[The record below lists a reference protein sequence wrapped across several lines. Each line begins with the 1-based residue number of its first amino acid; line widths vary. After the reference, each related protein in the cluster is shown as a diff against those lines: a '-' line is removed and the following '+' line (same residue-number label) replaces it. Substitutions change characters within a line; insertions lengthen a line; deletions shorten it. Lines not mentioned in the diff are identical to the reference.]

1 MSRISSTGAIEDGG
15 PGFPKAGVTGPSA
28 AKEERMAKLF
38 SRAFMTIV
46 LTTAA
51 LSAFLSFPPRALAQ
65 DKGEPAFDP
74 ATRLWYTHPAAKWEN
89 ALPIGN
95 GRLGAMVF
103 GKTDEEEIQLN
114 EETYW
119 SGGPYSTVVK
129 GGFRAL
135 PEIRRLVF
143 DGNFK
148 MAHIL
153 FGRDLMGYPVE
164 QMKYQCLGRLMVSF
178 PSKEPVTD
186 YRHELD
192 LDAAVVRTTYVQGGV
207 RFTREAFVSPVDQV
221 VVVRLTADR
230 PGQVSFMA
238 QLRGERNSAHS
249 NYATDYF
256 RMDGLAPDGLVVAGK
271 SADYMGVTGA
281 LRYESRLKAF
291 PEGGTMSLDW
301 DELRVTGADAV
312 TLLIATAT
320 SFVSYKDVSG
330 DARAR
335 VGTALAAAAGKP
347 YETLKAAHLEEHR
360 RLFRRVAMALPE
372 TPNSLLPTDERLE
385 NFDGTNDPAL
395 GALIFQFGRYLLIT
409 SSRPGTQPANLQG
422 IWNKDMN
429 PMWDSKY
436 TTNINTE
443 MNYWPAE
450 VGNLSECAEPLFRM
464 IRELT
469 DQGSQVARE
478 DYGAGGWVF
487 HQNTDLW
494 RVAAPMDGPS
504 WGTFTT
510 GGAWLATHLW
520 EHYLFTGDKAFLADY
535 YPVLRGSAEFFLDFL
550 VPHPRSGWLVT
561 NPSTSPENFP
571 AVPGQTRFFDE
582 ITTFM
587 TTTSICAGSTI
598 DMAILNDL
606 FGAVAQAADALGI
619 DREFKARVLAAK
631 AKLAPMQIG
640 HRGNLQEWL
649 EDWDE
654 TEKSHRHISGLWGL
668 FPGHQVSARRT
679 PKFADGAKV
688 VLEQR
693 GLPGNGWSSA
703 WKAACWA
710 RLGDG
715 AKALENFTYAM
726 HQYTTDSLFSICSRA
741 MQVDGAFGM
750 SAAVA
755 EMLLQSH
762 EDELALLPALPAA
775 WSGGEVKGLVARG
788 GFEVDLR
795 WKDGRIVSATLV
807 SRNGNPCRVRTAV
820 PVKVTCRGKSVSVRR
835 PDTGLL
841 EFRTEAGLTYVLTA
855 SK

>member
-1 MSRISSTGAIEDGG
+1 MNMSPRRISG
-15 PGFPKAGVTGPSA
+15 
-28 AKEERMAKLF
+28 
-38 SRAFMTIV
+38 
-46 LTTAA
+46 TAA
-51 LSAFLSFPPRALAQ
+51 ALALVIVGAALAWP
-65 DKGEPAFDP
+65 DTGEAPASDP
-74 ATRLWYTHPAAKWEN
+74 ATVLWYSRPADKWEN
-89 ALPIGN
+89 ALPVGN

-103 GKTDEEEIQLN
+103 GKTDEEMIQLN

-129 GGFRAL
+129 GGSKAL

-143 DGNFK
+143 EGNYK

-153 FGRDLMGYPVE
+153 FGRSLMGYPVE
-164 QMKYQCLGRLMVSF
+164 QMKYQSLGGLVLRF
-178 PSKEPVTD
+178 PPAAAATG

-192 LDAAVVRTTYVQGGV
+192 LDSAVVRTTYTQDGV
-207 RFTREAFVSPVDQV
+207 RYAREVFSTPVDQV
-221 VVVRLTADR
+221 IVVRLTADR
-230 PGQVSFMA
+230 PGRVSFKV
-238 QLRGERNSAHS
+238 QLRGERNQAHS

-256 RMDGLAPDGLVVAGK
+256 RMDGLPPDGLVVRGK

-281 LRYESRLKAF
+281 LRYESRLKAI
-291 PEGGTMSLDW
+291 PEGGSMTLDW
-301 DELRVTGADAV
+301 DELSVVNADAV
-312 TLLIATAT
+312 TLLVASATN
-320 SFVSYKDVSG
+320 FVNYKDVG
-330 DARAR
+330 ADARAR
-335 VGTALAAAAGKP
+335 VEAVMTAAAGKS
-347 YETLKAAHLEEHR
+347 YDALKAAHVAEHR
-360 RLFRRVAMALPE
+360 RLFRRAGMKLAA
-372 TPNSLLPTDERLE
+372 TANSLLPTDERLTS
-385 NFDGTNDPAL
+385 FDGTNDPAL
-395 GALIFQFGRYLLIT
+395 AALVFQFGRYLLIS

-469 DQGSQVARE
+469 DQGGQVARE
-478 DYGAGGWVF
+478 NYGARGWVF

-520 EHYLFTGDKAFLADY
+520 EHYLFTGDKEFLREY
-535 YPVLRGSAEFFLDFL
+535 YPVLKGSAEFFLDFL
-550 VPHPRSGWLVT
+550 VPHPKYGWLVT

-571 AVPGQTRFFDE
+571 AVPGQAPFFDE
-582 ITTFM
+582 ITTFR
-587 TTTSICAGSTI
+587 TTTSICAGSAI
-598 DMAILNDL
+598 DTQILNDL
-606 FGAVAQAADALGI
+606 FGYVAQAVDVLGVDA
-619 DREFKARVLAAK
+619 EFKARVLAAR
-631 AKLAPMQIG
+631 AKLAPMRIG
-640 HRGNLQEWL
+640 RKGNLQEWL

-654 TEKSHRHISGLWGL
+654 TEKSHRHISGLWGI
-668 FPGHQVSARRT
+668 FPGHQISARST
-679 PKFADGAKV
+679 PELAAAGKV

-715 AKALENFTYAM
+715 ARAMENFTYAM
-726 HQYTTDSLFSICSRA
+726 HQYTTNSLFSICSRA

-755 EMLLQSH
+755 EMVLQSH
-762 EDELALLPALPAA
+762 ENELNLLPALAGS
-775 WSGGEVKGLVARG
+775 WKDGEVQGLCARG
-788 GFEVDLR
+788 GFEVGLR
-795 WKDGRIVSATLV
+795 WRAGRLEHATIL
-807 SRNGNPCRVRTAV
+807 SKIGN
-820 PVKVTCRGKSVSVRR
+820 TCRIRSTNTLKVISGNKAVRLTK
-835 PDTGLL
+835 PEKDVW
-841 EFRTEAGLTYVLTA
+841 EFKTAPGASYQLTYI
-855 SK
+855 K

>member
-1 MSRISSTGAIEDGG
+1 L
-15 PGFPKAGVTGPSA
+15 SA
-28 AKEERMAKLF
+28 AGQTGFGKETRMKTFARRTSLGP
-38 SRAFMTIV
+38 AV
-46 LTTAA
+46 AAA
-51 LSAFLSFPPRALAQ
+51 LLLAATWAAPGRCAERASA
-65 DKGEPAFDP
+65 DP
-74 ATRLWYTHPAAKWEN
+74 STVLWYAHLADKWEN
-89 ALPIGN
+89 ALPVGN

-129 GGFRAL
+129 GGSKAL
-135 PEIRRLVF
+135 PEIRKLVF
-143 DGNFK
+143 EGNYK
-148 MAHIL
+148 TAHIL
-153 FGRDLMGYPVE
+153 FGRNLMGYPVE
-164 QMKYQCLGRLMVSF
+164 QMKYQSFGRLVLRF
-178 PSKEPVTD
+178 PSKDVVTD

-192 LDAAVVRTTYVQGGV
+192 LDAAVVRTSYVQGGV
-207 RFTREAFVSPVDQV
+207 RYTREVFSSPVDQV

-230 PGQVSFMA
+230 PGQISFKA
-238 QLRGERNSAHS
+238 QLQGERNEAHS

-256 RMDGLAPDGLVVAGK
+256 RMDGLPPDGLVVRGK

-281 LRYESRLKAF
+281 LRYESRLKAL
-291 PEGGTMSLDW
+291 PDGGTLSLDW
-301 DELRVTGADAV
+301 DELSVTGADAV
-312 TLLIATAT
+312 TLLIAAAT
-320 SFVSYKDVSG
+320 NFVNYKDVSG
-330 DARAR
+330 DPRAR
-335 VGTALAAAAGKP
+335 VEAALAAPSGKA

-360 RLFRRVAMALPE
+360 RLFRRAVLTLPA
-372 TPNSLLPTDERLE
+372 TPNSLLPTDERLKK
-385 NFDGTNDPAL
+385 FDGANDPAL
-395 GALIFQFGRYLLIT
+395 GALVFQFGRYLLIS

-450 VGNLSECAEPLFRM
+450 VGNLAECAEPLFRM

-478 DYGAGGWVF
+478 NYGARGWVF

-504 WGTFTT
+504 WGTFTA

-535 YPVLRGSAEFFLDFL
+535 YPVLKGSAEFFLEFL
-550 VPHPRSGWLVT
+550 VPHPRYGWLVT

-571 AVPGQTRFFDE
+571 AVPGQVPFFDE
-582 ITTFM
+582 ITTFR

-606 FGAVAQAADALGI
+606 FEAVARAADVLGI
-619 DREFKARVLAAK
+619 DRDFKARVLAAK
-631 AKLAPMQIG
+631 ARLAPMQIG
-640 HRGNLQEWL
+640 RKGNLQEWL

-668 FPGHQVSARRT
+668 FPGRQVSARRT
-679 PKFADGAKV
+679 PKFAEGSKV

-726 HQYTTDSLFSICSRA
+726 HQYTTNSLFSICSRA

-762 EDELALLPALPAA
+762 EDELAFLPALPAA
-775 WSGGEVKGLVARG
+775 WKDGDVKGFVARG
-788 GFEVDLR
+788 GFEVGLR
-795 WKDGRIVSATLV
+795 WKDGRITEATLL
-807 SRNGNPCRVRTAV
+807 SKNGRSCRVRSAV
-820 PVKVTCRGKSVSVRR
+820 PLKVTARGRSVSVRR
-835 PDTGLL
+835 PEPGLI
-841 EFRTEAGLTYVLTA
+841 EFNTEPGLSYVLTA

>member
-1 MSRISSTGAIEDGG
+1 
-15 PGFPKAGVTGPSA
+15 
-28 AKEERMAKLF
+28 
-38 SRAFMTIV
+38 MTPEG
-46 LTTAA
+46 A
-51 LSAFLSFPPRALAQ
+51 LSADGRGVPALKENRMKDKASPRLAGLAMVVVLSALAAVPRAAAQ
-65 DKGEPAFDP
+65 SAGRPAFDP
-74 ATRLWYTHPAAKWEN
+74 ATRLWYGHPADRWEN
-89 ALPIGN
+89 ALPVGN

-129 GGFRAL
+129 DGYKVL
-135 PEIRRLVF
+135 PEIRKRVF
-143 DGNFK
+143 DGDYK

-153 FGRDLMGYPVE
+153 FGRSLMGYPVE
-164 QMKYQCLGRLMVSF
+164 QMKYQSLGRLVLRFS
-178 PSKEPVTD
+178 SKEAVTD

-192 LDAAVVRTTYVQGGV
+192 LDTAVARTTYLQGGV
-207 RFTREAFVSPVDQV
+207 RFTREVIASPVDQV
-221 VVVRLTADR
+221 IVVRLTADR
-230 PGQVSFMA
+230 PGRISFKA
-238 QLRGERNSAHS
+238 QLRGERNEAHS

-256 RMDGLAPDGLVVAGK
+256 RMDGLPPDGLVVRGK

-281 LRYESRLKAF
+281 LRYESRLKAL
-291 PEGGTMSLDW
+291 PEGGAMTLDW
-301 DELRVTGADAV
+301 DELSVTGADAV
-312 TLLIATAT
+312 TLLIAAAT
-320 SFVSYKDVSG
+320 NFVNYKDVSG

-335 VGTALAAAAGKP
+335 VEKVLAPAAGKS
-347 YETLKAAHLEEHR
+347 YEALKAAHIAEHR
-360 RLFRRVAMALPE
+360 RLFRRVAMRLAA
-372 TPNSLLPTDERLE
+372 TPNSLLPTDERLKG
-385 NFDGTNDPAL
+385 FDGTNDPAL
-395 GALIFQFGRYLLIT
+395 GALVFQFGRYLLIS

-450 VGNLSECAEPLFRM
+450 VGNLAECADPLFRM

-478 DYGAGGWVF
+478 NYGARGWVF

-520 EHYLFTGDKAFLADY
+520 EHYLFTGDKAFLAEY
-535 YPVLRGSAEFFLDFL
+535 YPVLKGSAEFFLDFL
-550 VPHPRSGWLVT
+550 IPHPRSGWLVT

-571 AVPGQTRFFDE
+571 AVPGQAPFFDE
-582 ITTFM
+582 ITTFL

-606 FGAVAQAADALGI
+606 FGAVAEAASVLGV
-619 DREFKARVLAAK
+619 DPELKARVLAAR
-631 AKLAPMQIG
+631 AKLAPPQIG
-640 HRGNLQEWL
+640 RKGNLQEWL

-654 TEKSHRHISGLWGL
+654 TEESHRHISGLWGL
-668 FPGHQVSARRT
+668 FPGRQVSARRT
-679 PKFADGAKV
+679 PRLAAGSRV

-703 WKAACWA
+703 WKAGCWA

-715 AKALENFTYAM
+715 ARAMENFTYAM
-726 HQYTTDSLFSICSRA
+726 HHYTTNSLFSICSRA

-750 SAAVA
+750 TAAVA

-762 EDELALLPALPAA
+762 EGELALLPALPAS
-775 WSGGEVKGLVARG
+775 WKDGEVEGLVARG
-788 GFEVDLR
+788 GFEVGLR
-795 WKDGRIVSATLV
+795 WKEGRIASATLV
-807 SRNGNPCRVRTAV
+807 SRIGHPCRLRSDV
-820 PVKVTCRGKSVSVRR
+820 PLKVTAGGRSVSLSR
-835 PDTGLL
+835 PEPGVI
-841 EFRTEAGLTYVLTA
+841 EFTTEPGAAYVLTA
-855 SK
+855 AAR

>member
-1 MSRISSTGAIEDGG
+1 MRTSI
-15 PGFPKAGVTGPSA
+15 PQ
-28 AKEERMAKLF
+28 RMAMLTAPVWLLLGAAGWA
-38 SRAFMTIV
+38 SPQLPLRA
-46 LTTAA
+46 
-51 LSAFLSFPPRALAQ
+51 
-65 DKGEPAFDP
+65 EPDP
-74 ATRLWYTHPAAKWEN
+74 ATLLWYAHPADKWEN
-89 ALPIGN
+89 ALPVGN

-103 GKTDEEEIQLN
+103 GKTDEEEIQIN

-129 GGFRAL
+129 GGSKAL
-135 PEIRRLVF
+135 PEIRKLVF
-143 DGNFK
+143 DGNCK

-153 FGRDLMGYPVE
+153 FGRKLMGYPVE
-164 QMKYQCLGRLMVSF
+164 QMKYQSLGRLVVRF
-178 PSKEPVTD
+178 PSKDPVTE

-192 LDAAVVRTTYVQGGV
+192 LDAAVVRTDYVQGGV
-207 RFTREAFVSPVDQV
+207 RFTREVFSSPVDQV
-221 VVVRLTADR
+221 IVIRLTADS
-230 PGQVSFMA
+230 PGQVSFKA

-256 RMDGLAPDGLVVAGK
+256 RMDGLPPDSLIVRGK

-281 LRYESRLKAF
+281 LRYESRLKAL

-301 DELRVTGADAV
+301 DELSVTGADAV
-312 TLLIATAT
+312 TLLIAAAT
-320 SFVSYKDVSG
+320 NFVSYKDVSG
-330 DARAR
+330 DPHAR
-335 VGTALAAAAGKP
+335 VEAALTAGAGKP
-347 YETLKAAHLEEHR
+347 YETLKAAHLSEHR
-360 RLFRRVAMALPE
+360 RLFRRVVLTLPA
-372 TPNSLLPTDERLE
+372 TPNSLLPTDERLR
-385 NFDGTNDPAL
+385 NFDRANDPAL
-395 GALIFQFGRYLLIT
+395 AALVFQFGRYLLIS

-450 VGNLSECAEPLFRM
+450 VGNLTECAEPLFRM

-478 DYGAGGWVF
+478 NYGARGWVF

-510 GGAWLATHLW
+510 GGAWLSTHLW
-520 EHYLFTGDKAFLADY
+520 EHYLFTGDKTFLAEY
-535 YPVLRGSAEFFLDFL
+535 YPVLKGSAEFFLDFL
-550 VPHPRSGWLVT
+550 VPHPKTGWLVT

-571 AVPGQTRFFDE
+571 AVPGQIPFFDE
-582 ITTFM
+582 ITTFR

-606 FGAVAQAADALGI
+606 FGSVAQAADVLGV
-619 DREFKARVLAAK
+619 DRDFKVKILAAK
-631 AKLAPMQIG
+631 GRLAPMQIG
-640 HRGNLQEWL
+640 RKGNLQEWL

-668 FPGHQVSARRT
+668 FPGRQISARRT
-679 PKFADGAKV
+679 PKFAEGGKV

-703 WKAACWA
+703 WKTACWA
-710 RLGDG
+710 RLGDS
-715 AKALENFTYAM
+715 AKAMENFTCAM
-726 HQYTTDSLFSICSRA
+726 HQYTTDSMFSICSRA

-775 WSGGEVKGLVARG
+775 WKDGEVKGLVARG
-788 GFEVDLR
+788 GFEVGLH
-795 WKDGRIVSATLV
+795 WKDGRIADATLL
-807 SRNGNPCRVRTAV
+807 SKNGRSCRVRSAV
-820 PVKVTCRGKSVSVRR
+820 PLQVSALGGSVPVRR
-835 PDTGLL
+835 LEPGLI
-841 EFRTEAGLTYVLTA
+841 EFRTEPGATYRLTA
-855 SK
+855 VDR